1 MKQQVREH
9 FENMRCILKQD
20 EQVILDSL
28 ELDLRHTRTKLDQVL
43 KKWDNYHDQVTKSM
57 SSIQRTLS
65 KSTTAKEG
73 EQVCF
78 TYSSITKL

>member
-65 KSTTAKEG
+65 KSTTATEG
-73 EQVCF
+73 EQV
-78 TYSSITKL
+78 

>member
-28 ELDLRHTRTKLDQVL
+28 ELDLRHTMTKLDQVL

-73 EQVCF
+73 EQV
-78 TYSSITKL
+78 

>member
-73 EQVCF
+73 EQVLF

>member
-43 KKWDNYHDQVTKSM
+43 KNWDNYHDQVTKSI

-73 EQVCF
+73 EQV
-78 TYSSITKL
+78 

>member
-43 KKWDNYHDQVTKSM
+43 KKWDNYHNQVTKSM

-73 EQVCF
+73 EQVLF

>member
-43 KKWDNYHDQVTKSM
+43 KKWDNYHDQVTKSIG
-57 SSIQRTLS
+57 SIQRTLS

-73 EQVCF
+73 EQV
-78 TYSSITKL
+78 

>member
-57 SSIQRTLS
+57 SSIQRMLS

-73 EQVCF
+73 EQV
-78 TYSSITKL
+78 